1 MGLQCYAQ
9 EINDQMHKLK
19 IDINQREKTK
29 KEKETQKLNF
39 EKQIRDLQLGLQQ
52 VKEGTEKDDNF
63 IKDRKNRLE
72 GCSRSYNQ
80 VIHNTQQIMTAVRS
94 QDEFDA

>member
-9 EINDQMHKLK
+9 EINDQTHKLK
-19 IDINQREKTK
+19 TNINHREKTK

-52 VKEGTEKDDNF
+52 VKEGTEKD
-63 IKDRKNRLE
+63 
-72 GCSRSYNQ
+72 
-80 VIHNTQQIMTAVRS
+80 
-94 QDEFDA
+94 